1 MVSGPSGC
9 GKTTF
14 INQLLE
20 NISWMIYPKIEK
32 IIWCYSENNAIPNLN
47 FDDIKYVQGIP
58 EVIDNVTNKRI
69 LVILDDL
76 MDADSSKISELF
88 TKGSHHRNISV
99 VLITQNIF
107 HKGVHSRDISLNTKY
122 LIVFKNPRDQQQFQ
136 YLARQIYAENS
147 RDLLKIY
154 KEATTKPHNYL
165 LIDLTQEV
173 NEILRFRT
181 NIFNNNYC
189 TVYCKINENDL
200 EIEKFEGEQAYALYF
215 ERL

>member
-1 MVSGPSGC
+1 MC
-9 GKTTF
+9 K
-14 INQLLE
+14 
-20 NISWMIYPKIEK
+20 
-32 IIWCYSENNAIPNLN
+32 
-47 FDDIKYVQGIP
+47 VQGIP

-122 LIVFKNPRDQQQFQ
+122 LIVFKNPRDQQQFK
-136 YLARQIYAENS
+136 YLARQIHPENS

-189 TVYCKINENDL
+189 TVYSKINENDL

-215 ERL
+215 ERV